1 VTVPES
7 KVSEQALEKRD
18 EAVADNTENQIE
30 NEQLSQPN
38 DEEEQGALDHE
49 QVILE
54 SPSIKNS
61 SEKSK

>member
-49 QVILE
+49 QFILE